1 MKKDRQ
7 RAELYHKKSDSHARF
22 LTWVSANIGGP
33 IQALERYL
41 PDAVAAAASVE
52 ALLDSL
58 PILDGQRHYL
68 PSLDGRRDQRQ
79 FYIGDYR
86 TDSDGTIW
94 PSVTFGTYRHG
105 GSTAYWCPR
114 DLAWQEYRANPD
126 ALTDRLDQYRARAEA
141 ARADAQ
147 AKAAESAQ
155 QVELGRI
162 EAQRA
167 AQAAWAAGLPAESH
181 PYLTRKGITV
191 AGLRIAGADLRRRLF
206 ADGEWRERIAVRT
219 GDLLVPMYDP
229 DGELANIERITG
241 TGKLGLA
248 GGRRDGCHFRIQGGP
263 RVVLAEGLATAA
275 AWHQATG
282 DTVVV
287 CFGATNLPKVAA
299 YLQADFVAADHD
311 ASGAGEKAARATGLP
326 FLMPPTVGHDWDDH
340 IRRHGPGELLAA
352 LNDVPVFDNCPGKDA
367 RIELKKGKVSTW
379 WNKYRATQTPADA
392 AAWCWSLGLK
402 RVSRIPVQQ
411 SLDEL
416 MDELRLH
423 APAGLIRSETFAAV
437 RACLS
442 RMIEWRRNRALSSVS
457 LSKAITRRHRH
468 EVHETLPN
476 LLPGEYRG
484 VILLKAPMGSGK
496 TQLVGNPFSLWA
508 KTQPGVFLA
517 ICHRRSLVRELSIR
531 LRTDHYTEV
540 DGEMAFGIKALSTC
554 LPSLVKDEHQQ
565 IMEGARFVFI
575 DEISQVL
582 RLFDANVTVASG
594 KTKPELFTA
603 LREIVRQAE
612 CLIGADAGLDDRTV
626 RFLESCRPGERFRIV
641 DVAHEDQGRK
651 VQFGFGQDALAS
663 AYGEALTRLASGERI
678 WIGCEERAKA
688 VEVARVLSTSGK
700 RILLLH
706 SQNNGHNESVAFY
719 ADCEGE
725 SRKYDCVIHT
735 SVISSGIS
743 IEHRG
748 RPHFDHGMFIGTGN
762 KIPPSDALQMMC
774 RVRYLKTW
782 TVVATPNNVSAIAD
796 ENAILEAVTDAAK
809 LEGTPGDCTD
819 LDRLIAGIRAD
830 VDKAKADFAA
840 GLWWLLEHQRF
851 SVEPLSAPAA
861 CGLDLDQVRDE
872 LKAEHVR
879 RILDA
884 DLVGEDEYYRL
895 SRASEQTEETRY
907 QVLKY
912 GIRIAMGM
920 RELDEDVIA
929 AWDNGRGPARM
940 DRFSAVT
947 LGLAGLDDQGPD
959 LTLRRFHKARTLA
972 YQMLLDGIELGPNF
986 RITQEVATT
995 IVERA
1000 IRHRF
1005 MMSYLGVVPT
1015 KYAAFPEKP
1024 FPMPA
1029 YPLREVGEIL
1039 RGMGLKTARRRKN
1052 LKARMGARCPGST
1065 LDKTRESGTQR
1076 AILDVETWYEID
1088 ANSWHKMAWWVERR
1102 NKYRRTEEVAP
1113 NPDWQAMAFGVRS
1126 GIEPSVSAAI
1136 THIPEPELS
1145 GRHDDG
1151 RTQSAVR
1158 PDMPVSLGDPIDRSS
1173 IRTGEPPDGLPRPAW
1188 SKPSAVIRKFLPDP
1202 TDDPD
1207 FGVDEDGVLDHWSEW
1222 SSMSIEPAYG

>member
-1 MKKDRQ
+1 MDESSKPV
-7 RAELYHKKSDSHARF
+7 ELYHKTDASKARF

-52 ALLDSL
+52 AQLDNL
-58 PILDGQRHYL
+58 PILDGRRHYL
-68 PSLDGRRDQRQ
+68 PNLAGKRDKRQ
-79 FYIGDYR
+79 FYVGDIR
-86 TDSDGTIW
+86 TDKDGSFW
-94 PSVTFGTYRHG
+94 PSITFGSYRHG

-181 PYLTRKGITV
+181 PYLTRKGINV
-191 AGLRIAGADLRRRLF
+191 AGLRIAGADLRWRLF
-206 ADGEWRERIAVRT
+206 SDGEWRERMAVRR

-229 DGELANIERITG
+229 DGELVNIERITD
-241 TGKLGLA
+241 KAKIGLA
-248 GGRRDGCHFRIQGGP
+248 GGRRDGCHFRIEGGP

-275 AWHQATG
+275 SWHQATG
-282 DTVVV
+282 DTTIV
-287 CFGATNLPKVAA
+287 CFGASNLAKVAT
-299 YLQADFVAADHD
+299 YLRADLVAADHD
-311 ASGAGEKAARATGLP
+311 ANGAGEKAAKTAGLP

-340 IRRHGPGELLAA
+340 IRRYGPGELLAA
-352 LNDVPVFDNCPGKDA
+352 LTGVPVFDNCPGKSE
-367 RIELKKGKVSTW
+367 RIELKGKVSTW
-379 WNKYRATQTPADA
+379 WNKYRATETPADA

-423 APAGLIRSETFAAV
+423 SPAGLIRSETFAAV
-437 RACLS
+437 RGCLS

-517 ICHRRSLVRELSIR
+517 ICHRRSLVRELSVR

-565 IMEGARFVFI
+565 IMEGSRFVFI

-582 RLFDANVTVASG
+582 RSLDAHVTVASG
-594 KTKPELFTA
+594 KTKSDLFAA
-603 LREIVRQAE
+603 LREIVRHAE
-612 CLIGADAGLDDRTV
+612 CLIAADAGLDDRTIQ
-626 RFLESCRPGERFRIV
+626 FLESCRPGERFRIV

-663 AYGEALTRLASGERI
+663 AYGEALTRLAAGERI
-678 WIGCEERAKA
+678 WIGCGEQSRA
-688 VEVARVLSTSGK
+688 VEVAKVLSVSGK

-706 SQNNGHNESVAFY
+706 GNNTGHGESAAFY
-719 ADCEGE
+719 NDPEME
-725 SRKYDCVIHT
+725 SRRWDAVIHT

-748 RPHFDHGMFIGTGN
+748 RPHFDHGMFIGSGVTVG
-762 KIPPSDALQMMC
+762 PSDALQMLC
-774 RVRYLKTW
+774 RVRYLQTW
-782 TVVATPNNVSAIAD
+782 TIAATPNNLRDIAD
-796 ENAILEAVTDAAK
+796 EDAILEAVTDAAK

-819 LDRLIAGIRAD
+819 LDRFVAGIRAD
-830 VDKAKADFAA
+830 DALARSDFAA

-895 SRASEQTEETRY
+895 SRASEQTEESRY

-940 DRFSAVT
+940 DRFSAAT

-972 YQMLLDGIELGPNF
+972 YQMLLDGIELGPSF
-986 RITQEVATT
+986 RITQEVAAT
-995 IVERA
+995 IVDRA

-1015 KYAAFPEKP
+1015 KYAASPEKP

-1039 RGMGLKTARRRKN
+1039 GRMGLKTTRRRN
-1052 LKARMGARCPGST
+1052 NIKAPVGARCPDSI
-1065 LDKTRESGTQR
+1065 LKMTRGSGTQR
-1076 AILDVETWYEID
+1076 AIQEVETWYEID
-1088 ANSWHKMAWWVERR
+1088 AGSWHKMEWWIERR
-1102 NKYRRTEEVAP
+1102 NKLRRTEEVTP
-1113 NPDWQAMAFGVRS
+1113 NPDWQSMAFGVRS
-1126 GIEPSVSAAI
+1126 GIEPKVSVGI
-1136 THIPEPELS
+1136 THIPEPEVS
-1145 GRHDDG
+1145 GRHTEA
-1151 RTQSAVR
+1151 TQAPEV
-1158 PDMPVSLGDPIDRSS
+1158 PDMTVSLGDPVDRSS

-1188 SKPSAVIRKFLPDP
+1188 SKPTAVIRKFLPDP

-1222 SSMSIEPAYG
+1222 SSMGVEAYA